1 MNTSPDH
8 PDFTALALGEHIHGT
23 PAQAVIEA
31 LRTSVAARNEAD
43 QIRATGNHLAFVLKG
58 QPPLRLDD
66 ARRNAIFTADIAAV
80 RARFAEE
87 DRSALADEPA
97 MPVERTPHTWI
108 YPTLAAAAVAVAA
121 VMVMKFLPGATAS
134 SSTIT
139 APVVQTNDEQGGG
152 VIVVPA
158 APQNPSRERKPG
170 PAPGPAVVEQESR
183 PSMPEKGLELIQ
195 APKPPAHIVRE
206 SPPAIPPIPAPHA
219 PASNSPPP
227 EAVDPLAVKRRPDP
241 DKIAVP
247 PPKRG
252 K

>member
-43 QIRATGNHLAFVLKG
+43 QIRSTGNQLAFVLKG

-66 ARRNAIFTADIAAV
+66 ARRNAIFTADIATL

-87 DRSALADEPA
+87 DRAALAIEPPA
-97 MPVERTPHTWI
+97 PVERAPRTWI
-108 YPTLAAAAVAVAA
+108 YPTLAAAAVTVAA
-121 VMVMKFLPGATAS
+121 IIVMKFLPGAAAS
-134 SSTIT
+134 PPPNP
-139 APVVQTNDEQGGG
+139 APVVQTDDEPTGKL
-152 VIVVPA
+152 IAVPA
-158 APQNPSRERKPG
+158 APQSPNRERAHG
-170 PAPGPAVVEQESR
+170 PAPAPAIADQEVKPPLPDKGP
-183 PSMPEKGLELIQ
+183 GLPPT
-195 APKPPAHIVRE
+195 PKPSPSIVRE
-206 SPPAIPPIPAPHA
+206 TPPSLPPIPAPRL
-219 PASNSPPP
+219 PATNSLPP
-227 EAVDPLAVKRRPDP
+227 EAMDPAAVKRKPDP
-241 DKIAVP
+241 GNLAV